1 MKNGLSLTRDSRRDG
16 LELVGGRWK
25 VELPF
30 PGVCVGV
37 SMEGRWKGGGAWW
50 GQRAAGSGQRPL
62 MCLAKYWLNL
72 ICVARH

>member
-1 MKNGLSLTRDSRRDG
+1 VAISFLSMKNGLSLTRDSRRDG

-50 GQRAAGSGQRPL
+50 GQRAAGSGHL
-62 MCLAKYWLNL
+62 
-72 ICVARH
+72 CVWQNIGLT

>member
-1 MKNGLSLTRDSRRDG
+1 MAISFLSMKNGLSLTRDSRRDG

-37 SMEGRWKGGGAWW
+37 SMEGRWKGARRGGGR
-50 GQRAAGSGQRPL
+50 GQRAAATYVSGKI
-62 MCLAKYWLNL
+62 LA
-72 ICVARH
+72 